1 MSLSTLFNFL
11 HILLNNFHDML
22 LLVYMSLS
30 ITKTTIMKDW
40 ETFINELEFE

>member
-1 MSLSTLFNFL
+1 MFNLFD
-11 HILLNNFHDML
+11 ILLNNLEDML

-30 ITKTTIMKDW
+30 ITKTFIMKDW